1 MAAIDTIYNYY
12 LSTYGRSNVNRY
24 DTHKKSELRTIYNNI
39 VKINKESPLYK
50 IQESERGETQQ
61 FAIDVKESARH
72 LAKTTASLSS
82 PGSPSY
88 NAFKKKVA
96 ASSDE
101 DIVSVS
107 YVDSIDEATDLNKSF
122 ELEVQKIATPQVNLG
137 QYVPRDTRSVEP
149 ARYTF
154 EYDNNETSYEFQYTV
169 FEDDTNED
177 VLKKVERL
185 INTAYVGVNASI
197 ATNDNQEIALQITS
211 NDTGLGENQL
221 FRFQIQPESDRPS
234 LTAMKVYGFDR
245 NYSEASNSSFL
256 LNGTQRSSQSNNFT
270 IGKIFEV
277 ELKGVNPEGSPSTIG
292 FKNDI
297 DAITENIQQLTDAF
311 NRVVNIAHKYDDAKK
326 GTGKL
331 SHEMNSILTHYGNNL
346 ESMGIMP
353 TDSGTLRIDKA
364 LLSDTITASDSE
376 LNFQVLGEFKNSLI
390 AKASKMS
397 LNPMDYV
404 HKTVVA
410 YKNPGRNFNAPYASS
425 MYAGMML
432 DQHC

>member
-1 MAAIDTIYNYY
+1 M
-12 LSTYGRSNVNRY
+12 NRY

>member
-1 MAAIDTIYNYY
+1 M
-12 LSTYGRSNVNRY
+12 NRY

-154 EYDNNETSYEFQYTV
+154 EYNNNETSYEFQYTV

-177 VLKKVERL
+177 VLKKIERL
-185 INTAYVGVNASI
+185 VNTAYVGINASI
-197 ATNDNQEIALQITS
+197 STNDNQEIALQITS

-245 NYSEASNSSFL
+245 TYSEATNSSFL
-256 LNGTQRSSQSNNFT
+256 LNGTLRSSQSNNFT
-270 IGKIFEV
+270 IGKVFEV

-331 SHEMNSILTHYGNNL
+331 SHEMGSILTHYKNNL

>member
-1 MAAIDTIYNYY
+1 
-12 LSTYGRSNVNRY
+12 VNRY

-50 IQESERGETQQ
+50 LQESERGETQQ

-376 LNFQVLGEFKNSLI
+376 LNFQVLGEFKNSLV
-390 AKASKMS
+390 AKANKMS
-397 LNPMDYV
+397 LNPIDYV